1 MFEVTQKNEL
11 FIALLLNER
20 LPMQDLLLKIGG
32 RQVLLDTIT
41 DLNRKYRGIMEISVS
56 GDPEE
61 VLLTVQ
67 NEDLFYA
74 KLQEEKDQDFN
85 DVKFRMA
92 FLLHELLKVDAYLNI
107 NDLAETMNVSR
118 GTVNNDV
125 KKLKKTLEK
134 YSCRIIGVPNKGIH
148 FEGEEF
154 HKRLVLLYEVFDFM
168 PLARTVDRTFVEEV
182 REVAVHYGLSSMNMR
197 LLYKASLIAAERV
210 RKGFNL
216 TGSIPMYKNF
226 ELGSE
231 RLSTLIRLLEERSGY
246 PFTCEETDFISF
258 PVNTRNSAYLD
269 ASDNSENEEILR
281 QIVHKMIE
289 QVRRRFMIHVDEED
303 FFSKVR
309 YHLLFLINRLIFR
322 IPLQDIFS
330 DQIKIR
336 FPLAFELARISMG
349 VLQAEYGLPGNYVD
363 TSYLAVYYALILD
376 ERKKPSEVRKG
387 RKHVAVVTNRGRG
400 TFELIRRQLQ
410 EIIGEES
417 QVDALSLLDLTKK
430 DISKYHIL
438 FSTENIL
445 TDVHLPVIAIDGIID
460 EEALTRKIHELE
472 ERRLGYLEQRLSE
485 MYLEIR
491 DLPEKKSYREQVA
504 DISEGLRKRGYASDR
519 IYDLFL
525 QKESVSSMIYENGV
539 AFPHLT
545 DPKATKMSLVLGVPE
560 NRKDKIQLIF
570 FLVIPET
577 LVKEEEELL
586 MEIYDEIFRIVSDK
600 EQVRKLQQVESIT
613 EFIGLLMKGK

>member
-32 RQVLLDTIT
+32 RQVVVDTIT
-41 DLNRKYRGIMEISVS
+41 DLNRKYRGIMEITVS
-56 GDPEE
+56 EDPEE
-61 VLLTVQ
+61 VLLTV
-67 NEDLFYA
+67 EKADLFYT
-74 KLQEEKDQDFN
+74 KLLEEKDQDFN

-92 FLLHELLKVDAYLNI
+92 FLLHELLRSDAYLNI

-125 KKLKKTLEK
+125 KKLKQTLEK
-134 YSCRIIGVPNKGIH
+134 YNCRIIGVPNKGIH

-168 PLARTVDRTFVEEV
+168 PLSKTVDRTLLEV
-182 REVAVHYGLSSMNMR
+182 VHDVAIHYGLSAMNLR

-210 RKGFNL
+210 ENGFHL
-216 TGSIPMYKNF
+216 TGNIPMYKNF

-231 RLSTLIRLLEERSGY
+231 KLNTLIRFLEERTGTA
-246 PFTCEETDFISF
+246 FTREEIDFISF

-303 FFSKVR
+303 FFGKVR

-336 FPLAFELARISMG
+336 FPLAFELAKISMG
-349 VLQAEYGLPGNYVD
+349 VLQADYGLPGSYVD

-376 ERKKPSEVRKG
+376 ERKKPSDVRKG
-387 RKHVAVVTNRGRG
+387 TKHVAVVTSRGRG
-400 TFELIRRQLQ
+400 TFELIKRQLQ
-410 EIIGEES
+410 EIIGEET

-430 DISKYHIL
+430 DISRYHIL

-491 DLPEKKSYREQVA
+491 NLPEKKSYREQVA
-504 DISEGLRKRGYASDR
+504 DISAGLTKKGYASES
-519 IYDLFL
+519 IYELFL

-570 FLVIPET
+570 FLVIPEN

-586 MEIYDEIFRIVSDK
+586 MEIYDEIFRIVSDE
-600 EQVRKLQQVESIT
+600 EQVEKLQKVQSIT

>member
-32 RQVLLDTIT
+32 RQVVVDTIT
-41 DLNRKYRGIMEISVS
+41 DLNRKYRGIMEITVS
-56 GDPEE
+56 EDPEE
-61 VLLTVQ
+61 VLLTV
-67 NEDLFYA
+67 EKADLFYA
-74 KLQEEKDQDFN
+74 KLLEEKDQDFN

-92 FLLHELLKVDAYLNI
+92 FLLHELLRSDAYLNI

-125 KKLKKTLEK
+125 KKLKQTLEK

-168 PLARTVDRTFVEEV
+168 PLSKTVDRTLLEV
-182 REVAVHYGLSSMNMR
+182 VHDVAIHYGLRGMNLR

-210 RKGFNL
+210 ENGFHL
-216 TGSIPMYKNF
+216 TGNIPMYKNF

-231 RLSTLIRLLEERSGY
+231 KLNTLIRFLEERAGVAFSR
-246 PFTCEETDFISF
+246 EENDFISF

-303 FFSKVR
+303 FFGKVR

-349 VLQAEYGLPGNYVD
+349 VLQADYGLPGNYVD
-363 TSYLAVYYALILD
+363 TSYLAVYYALILG

-387 RKHVAVVTNRGRG
+387 TKHVAVVTSRGRG
-400 TFELIRRQLQ
+400 TFELIKRQLQ
-410 EIIGEES
+410 EIIGEET

-430 DISKYHIL
+430 DISRYHIL

-445 TDVHLPVIAIDGIID
+445 SDVHLPVIAIDGIID
-460 EEALTRKIHELE
+460 EGALTRKIHELE

-491 DLPEKKSYREQVA
+491 NLAEKKSYREQVA
-504 DISEGLRKRGYASDR
+504 DISAGLTKKGYASES
-519 IYDLFL
+519 IYELFL

-570 FLVIPET
+570 FLVIPEN
-577 LVKEEEELL
+577 LVQEEEELL

-600 EQVRKLQQVESIT
+600 DQVKKLQQVQSIT

>member
-1 MFEVTQKNEL
+1 
-11 FIALLLNER
+11 
-20 LPMQDLLLKIGG
+20 
-32 RQVLLDTIT
+32 
-41 DLNRKYRGIMEISVS
+41 
-56 GDPEE
+56 
-61 VLLTVQ
+61 
-67 NEDLFYA
+67 
-74 KLQEEKDQDFN
+74 
-85 DVKFRMA
+85 
-92 FLLHELLKVDAYLNI
+92 
-107 NDLAETMNVSR
+107 
-118 GTVNNDV
+118 
-125 KKLKKTLEK
+125 
-134 YSCRIIGVPNKGIH
+134 
-148 FEGEEF
+148 
-154 HKRLVLLYEVFDFM
+154 M

>member
-61 VLLTVQ
+61 VLLTVE

-85 DVKFRMA
+85 DVKFRLA
-92 FLLHELLKVDAYLNI
+92 FLLHELLKEDAYLNI

-125 KKLKKTLEK
+125 KKLKKILEK

-246 PFTCEETDFISF
+246 PFTCEETGFISF
-258 PVNTRNSAYLD
+258 PVNTRNSAYFD

>member
-32 RQVLLDTIT
+32 RQVVVDTIT
-41 DLNRKYRGIMEISVS
+41 DLNRKYRGIMEITVS
-56 GDPEE
+56 EDPEE
-61 VLLTVQ
+61 VLLTV
-67 NEDLFYA
+67 EKADLFYA
-74 KLQEEKDQDFN
+74 KLLEEKDQDFN

-92 FLLHELLKVDAYLNI
+92 FLLHELLRSDAYLNI

-125 KKLKKTLEK
+125 KKLKQTLEK

-168 PLARTVDRTFVEEV
+168 PLSKTVDRTLLEV
-182 REVAVHYGLSSMNMR
+182 VHDVAIHYGLRGMNLR

-210 RKGFNL
+210 ENGFHL
-216 TGSIPMYKNF
+216 TGNIPMYKNF

-231 RLSTLIRLLEERSGY
+231 KLNTLIRFLEERAGVAFSR
-246 PFTCEETDFISF
+246 EENDFISF

-303 FFSKVR
+303 FFGKVR

-349 VLQAEYGLPGNYVD
+349 VLQADYGLPGNYVD

-387 RKHVAVVTNRGRG
+387 TKHVAVVTSRGRG
-400 TFELIRRQLQ
+400 TFELIKRQLQ
-410 EIIGEES
+410 EIIGEET

-430 DISKYHIL
+430 DISRYHIL

-445 TDVHLPVIAIDGIID
+445 SDVHLPVIAIDGIID
-460 EEALTRKIHELE
+460 EGALTRKIHELE

-491 DLPEKKSYREQVA
+491 NLAEKKSYREQVA
-504 DISEGLRKRGYASDR
+504 DISAGLTKKGYASES
-519 IYDLFL
+519 IYELFL

-570 FLVIPET
+570 FLVIPEN
-577 LVKEEEELL
+577 LVQEEEELL

-600 EQVRKLQQVESIT
+600 DQVKKLQQVQSIT

>member
-1 MFEVTQKNEL
+1 LFEVTQKNEL

-32 RQVLLDTIT
+32 RQVVVDTIT
-41 DLNRKYRGIMEISVS
+41 DLNRKYRGIMEITVS
-56 GDPEE
+56 EDPEE
-61 VLLTVQ
+61 VLLTV
-67 NEDLFYA
+67 EKADLFYA
-74 KLQEEKDQDFN
+74 KLLEEKDQDFN

-92 FLLHELLKVDAYLNI
+92 FLLHELLRSDAYLNI

-125 KKLKKTLEK
+125 KKLKQTLEK

-168 PLARTVDRTFVEEV
+168 PLSKTVDRTLLEV
-182 REVAVHYGLSSMNMR
+182 VHDVAIHYGLRGMNLR

-210 RKGFNL
+210 ENGFHL
-216 TGSIPMYKNF
+216 TGNIPMYKNF

-231 RLSTLIRLLEERSGY
+231 KLNTLIRFLEERAGVAFSR
-246 PFTCEETDFISF
+246 EENDFISF

-303 FFSKVR
+303 FFGKVR

-349 VLQAEYGLPGNYVD
+349 VLQADYGLPGNYVD

-387 RKHVAVVTNRGRG
+387 TKHVAVVTSRGRG
-400 TFELIRRQLQ
+400 TFELIKRQLQ
-410 EIIGEES
+410 EIIGEET

-430 DISKYHIL
+430 DISRYHIL

-445 TDVHLPVIAIDGIID
+445 SDVHLPVIAIDGIID
-460 EEALTRKIHELE
+460 EGALTRKIHELE

-491 DLPEKKSYREQVA
+491 NLAEKKSYREQVE
-504 DISEGLRKRGYASDR
+504 DISAGLTKKGYASES
-519 IYDLFL
+519 IYELFL

-570 FLVIPET
+570 FLVIPEN

-600 EQVRKLQQVESIT
+600 DQVKKLQQVQSIT

>member
-92 FLLHELLKVDAYLNI
+92 FLLHELLKEDAYLNI

-182 REVAVHYGLSSMNMR
+182 REVAVHYGLSSMNTR

-216 TGSIPMYKNF
+216 SGSIPMYKNF

>member
-1 MFEVTQKNEL
+1 
-11 FIALLLNER
+11 
-20 LPMQDLLLKIGG
+20 MQDLLLKIGG
-32 RQVLLDTIT
+32 RQVVVETI
-41 DLNRKYRGIMEISVS
+41 DALNKKYEGIMRITTQGE
-56 GDPEE
+56 PED
-61 VLLTVQ
+61 VLLTVE

-74 KLQEEKDQDFN
+74 KLKEEKDLDFN

-92 FLLHELLKVDAYLNI
+92 YLLHELLKEDTYLNI
-107 NDLAETMNVSR
+107 NDLAENMNVSR

-125 KKLKKTLEK
+125 KKLKQTLEK
-134 YSCRIIGVPNKGIH
+134 YSCKIVGVPNKGIH

-154 HKRLVLLYEVFDFM
+154 HKRLVLLYEVFDYM
-168 PLARTVDRTFVEEV
+168 PLSKTVDRTFVETV
-182 REVAVHYGLSSMNMR
+182 KDVAHHYGLSDMNMR
-197 LLYKASLIAAERV
+197 LLYKVAILSSDRV
-210 RKGFNL
+210 KNGFHL
-216 TGSIPMYKNF
+216 TGNIPMYKNF

-231 RLSTLIRLLEERSGY
+231 KLSALIALLEERSGQT
-246 PFTCEETDFISF
+246 FTTLENDFISF
-258 PVNTRNSAYLD
+258 PVNTRSTAYLEGGN
-269 ASDNSENEEILR
+269 NSENEEILR

-289 QVRRRFMIHVDEED
+289 QVRDRFMIHVDEED
-303 FFSKVR
+303 FFGKVR

-336 FPLAFELARISMG
+336 FPLAFELAKISMG
-349 VLQAEYGLPGNYVD
+349 VLQEDYGLPGNDVD

-387 RKHVAVVTNRGRG
+387 TKHVAVVTNRGRG
-400 TFELIRRQLQ
+400 TFELIKRQLQ

-445 TDVHLPVIAIDGIID
+445 ADVHLPVIAIDGIID
-460 EEALTRKIHELE
+460 EEALSMKIHELE
-472 ERRLGYLEQRLSE
+472 EKRLGYIEQRLSE

-491 DLPEKKSYREQVA
+491 DLAEKKTYREQVS
-504 DISEGLRKRGYASDR
+504 DIAEGLRAKGYASDK

-545 DPKATKMSLVLGVPE
+545 DPKATKMSLVLGVPQ
-560 NRKDKIQLIF
+560 NKKDKIQLIF
-570 FLVIPET
+570 FLVIPEN
-577 LVKEEEELL
+577 LVEEEEELL

-600 EQVRKLQQVESIT
+600 EQVKKLQQVQSIT